1 MQFVR
6 TLPLVLCLCLFTP
19 FQGLGQSPETADTK
33 QPRPACLVK
42 PVVAEADPDA
52 YLAALQIETRKVGA
66 DWKWFQV
73 ASPSDCPDEAPVV
86 SVDDAYMATLT
97 QRDRTRMAFDLEQ
110 TEPEARPRALS
121 RWVLTTLR
129 CNAAGELTPLIDPE
143 AAIVPRGVVV
153 APERPPKKRLMQ
165 VKERALDIRV
175 GGIYLY
181 QFGPANHLGG
191 ITAEVGYSL
200 FHGRLAFALAG
211 GYAWGQGTAEPSTR
225 VSMQGPELIAMLR
238 GGLRFHRFLLRA
250 GLGVG
255 WHRCIASAET
265 MDPIRRVVREISAN
279 SDAGSVAADLELLWN
294 LAEQWNLGL
303 RLHGRYYFGG
313 SDYLDLDPL
322 RYTTPT
328 GAVGAQLALGVRL

>member
-1 MQFVR
+1 MRPVR
-6 TLPLVLCLCLFTP
+6 TFWLVLCLCLFAP
-19 FQGLGQSPETADTK
+19 SQGLCQFSETPDVE
-33 QPRPACLVK
+33 QPRPACLVEHA
-42 PVVAEADPDA
+42 VAEADPDA

-66 DWKWFQV
+66 DWKWSQV

-86 SVDDAYMATLT
+86 SVDDVHRATLT

-110 TEPEARPRALS
+110 TAPEARPRALS
-121 RWVLTTLR
+121 RWVLTALR
-129 CNAAGELTPLIDPE
+129 CNAAGELTPLIGPE

-153 APERPPKKRLMQ
+153 APERPPEKRLMK

-181 QFGPANHLGG
+181 QFGAGDHLGG

-211 GYAWGQGTAEPSTR
+211 GYAWGRGTAEPSTR
-225 VSMQGPELIAMLR
+225 VSMQSPELIAMLR

-255 WHRCIASAET
+255 WHRCIASAEA
-265 MDPIRRVVREISAN
+265 MDPIRRVVREISAH
-279 SDAGSVAADLELLWN
+279 SDAGSVAADLGLLWN

-303 RLHGRYYFGG
+303 RLHGRYYFSG
-313 SDYLDLDPL
+313 SDYLSLVPL
-322 RYTTPT
+322 RYMTPT
-328 GAVGAQLALGVRL
+328 GAVGAQFVLGVRL